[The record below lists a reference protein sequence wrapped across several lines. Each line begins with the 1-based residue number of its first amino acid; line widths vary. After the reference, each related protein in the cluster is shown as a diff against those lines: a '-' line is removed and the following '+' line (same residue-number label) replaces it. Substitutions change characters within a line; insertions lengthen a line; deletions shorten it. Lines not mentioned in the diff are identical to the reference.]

1 MFWIADIDTP
11 PFVIAAAFVYEPIFI
26 LLAHVVCTPLVQLF
40 SLGVILL
47 DSVVAEVGQIL
58 LYYPSKV
65 WILLTRKFGRR

>member
-26 LLAHVVCTPLVQLF
+26 LLAHVVCTPLIYLF
-40 SLGVILL
+40 LLGMILL

-58 LYYPSKV
+58 TDHAPKV
-65 WILLTRKFGRR
+65 WVNFTRKFGRR